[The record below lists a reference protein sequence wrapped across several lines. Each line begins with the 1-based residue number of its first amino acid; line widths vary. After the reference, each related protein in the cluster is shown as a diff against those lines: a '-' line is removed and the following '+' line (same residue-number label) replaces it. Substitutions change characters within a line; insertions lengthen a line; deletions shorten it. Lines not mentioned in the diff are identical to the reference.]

1 MVRNLAEGNVRKTLW
16 QFTLPMFVSVIFQ
29 QMYNLADSAIAGK
42 YAGESALAAVGASY
56 PITMIFMAIAVGS
69 NIGCAVVIS
78 QYFGGGQYRKMKTA
92 VSTTMIASTVVSLL
106 LTVLGLILSRPLLR
120 AMHTPEDIFYQG
132 DLYLRIYILGL
143 LFLFLYNVST
153 GVFTSLGDS
162 RTPLYF
168 LIGSSVG
175 NIVLDYIFVAVFGFG
190 VAGVAWATFIAQE
203 LACILAV
210 LFLAQRI
217 VKIQTTGRPTV
228 RFSMAMLRKICR
240 IAVPSILQ
248 QSFVS
253 VGNLFIQGLVNS
265 FGSGVLAGYS
275 AAVKLNN
282 FAITS
287 FSTIGNG
294 VSSFTAQNIGA
305 GKPDRVKKGFF
316 AGTQMVLL
324 IAVVFL
330 IVYLCFGKYAMSLFM
345 ENVSGEA
352 MGSGVLYLHVLSPF
366 YLAISIKLVADG
378 ILRGASAMSSFMIS
392 TFTDLILRVVL
403 AFAFSAVWGSM
414 GIWLAW
420 PVGWVIS
427 TALSL
432 VFYARGKWKGDLISI

>member
-190 VAGVAWATFIAQE
+190 VAGVAWATFIAQG

-217 VKIQTTGRPTV
+217 VKIQTTGRPT
-228 RFSMAMLRKICR
+228 
-240 IAVPSILQ
+240 
-248 QSFVS
+248 
-253 VGNLFIQGLVNS
+253 
-265 FGSGVLAGYS
+265 
-275 AAVKLNN
+275 
-282 FAITS
+282 
-287 FSTIGNG
+287 
-294 VSSFTAQNIGA
+294 
-305 GKPDRVKKGFF
+305 
-316 AGTQMVLL
+316 
-324 IAVVFL
+324 
-330 IVYLCFGKYAMSLFM
+330 
-345 ENVSGEA
+345 NV
-352 MGSGVLYLHVLSPF
+352 
-366 YLAISIKLVADG
+366 I
-378 ILRGASAMSSFMIS
+378 
-392 TFTDLILRVVL
+392 
-403 AFAFSAVWGSM
+403 
-414 GIWLAW
+414 
-420 PVGWVIS
+420 
-427 TALSL
+427 
-432 VFYARGKWKGDLISI
+432 